1 MIYCALSL
9 PESWDGGQRGLSDL
23 IIKFAARGLMSVWK
37 EATAEK
43 ALENVLMITE
53 MRCIC

>member
-37 EATAEK
+37 EATTEK
-43 ALENVLMITE
+43 ALENV
-53 MRCIC
+53 

>member
-23 IIKFAARGLMSVWK
+23 IIKFAARGLLSFWK
-37 EATAEK
+37 EATVEK
-43 ALENVLMITE
+43 ANDYDIANLMHINF
-53 MRCIC
+53 